1 MWHDDILHYHNF
13 FKVSLLFCTANV
25 CKMNVPY
32 VTSPLGTLLL
42 LTILI

>member
-13 FKVSLLFCTANV
+13 FKVSLLFCTSNV